1 MLLLLLFLLSS
12 AAGWFRSPKSR
23 RLLSSWST
31 NRQSINRRHC
41 PVQSSCLF
49 LVCFLGPADCRRVAS
64 EREKWKK
71 RNHSKKKILIGFQSC
86 VSLFFL
92 FFFPSYLFLF
102 RRLFIFIGAF
112 SRPWDVGDQD
122 VVFNAAVVVLAY
134 VPSHPRSCVPYFYD
148 FTLLRKCVFVSTFG
162 RGAKRRCCL
171 LCEMYF
177 SYPDTPFVF
186 FSFPLFLLVFLRL
199 ALSVGKWAPPRDRGA
214 PDDDIIILQRTAPP

>member
-1 MLLLLLFLLSS
+1 MLFQSRAFISPSPPSLSPSFILSWSFVLVMLLLLLFLLSS

-92 FFFPSYLFLF
+92 FFFSF
-102 RRLFIFIGAF
+102 LFIFISSFIYFYRGVFSALRRGLPRRRLQCCCCCFSLRAF
-112 SRPWDVGDQD
+112 SPALVC
-122 VVFNAAVVVLAY
+122 A
-134 VPSHPRSCVPYFYD
+134 
-148 FTLLRKCVFVSTFG
+148 
-162 RGAKRRCCL
+162 
-171 LCEMYF
+171 
-177 SYPDTPFVF
+177 
-186 FSFPLFLLVFLRL
+186 LFLLLYSL
-199 ALSVGKWAPPRDRGA
+199 
-214 PDDDIIILQRTAPP
+214 T